1 MTKIRF
7 EHVTKQIKGITVLAD
22 ISLTLEGGLVYG
34 LFGGNGSGKTMFLRA
49 IAGLIR
55 PTQGYVMIDE
65 QQLHKDMRFPESIG
79 VLIETPDFWKNY
91 TGREVLIYLSEI
103 KKQISHNDVD
113 TALKR
118 VGLNPSDTRTIRKY
132 SLGMKQRLGIAQ
144 AIMED
149 PDILLLDEPS
159 NALDRAGKEMLM
171 QIIREEAEKGHIV
184 VLASH
189 NDSDLKI
196 CDTII
201 EIADGKVEEIRE
213 NEEKTEISH

>member
-1 MTKIRF
+1 
-7 EHVTKQIKGITVLAD
+7 
-22 ISLTLEGGLVYG
+22 
-34 LFGGNGSGKTMFLRA
+34 
-49 IAGLIR
+49 
-55 PTQGYVMIDE
+55 
-65 QQLHKDMRFPESIG
+65 
-79 VLIETPDFWKNY
+79 
-91 TGREVLIYLSEI
+91 
-103 KKQISHNDVD
+103 
-113 TALKR
+113 
-118 VGLNPSDTRTIRKY
+118 
-132 SLGMKQRLGIAQ
+132 
-144 AIMED
+144 MEN